1 MWAQLIRAPL
11 KPGAEVAGLADVL
24 KAGELPDSG
33 LVREM
38 FLHDQDNPDSVY
50 VLALFES
57 EEKARAREADPRR
70 AEGLQA
76 VRAWMAESL
85 AGAPTFTNLIVDEDW
100 TP

>member
-1 MWAQLIRAPL
+1 MWAQPIHAPL
-11 KPGAEVAGLADVL
+11 KPGTDVAALAGLL
-24 KAGELPDSG
+24 KGSELPDSG

-57 EEKARAREADPRR
+57 EERARARESDPRR
-70 AEGLQA
+70 SEGQQA
-76 VRAWMAESL
+76 VRNWMAESL

-100 TP
+100 SP